1 MITFDCAREGP
12 AVMYPVLVSAIV
24 PRPTALI
31 STVDKH
37 GVRNLAPYSY
47 FNIVA
52 HDPPHVVVG
61 ICMRDDGTKKDSL
74 KNVEENKE
82 FVVNMMSEWYA
93 ESANFTCGGY
103 GPEVDEMQVAGLT
116 PIPSMKVKPA
126 RVAESA
132 VQMECVLKHSYEVH
146 NSAGTHTTTIVIGE
160 ATMVHISEGVREW
173 EDGEQRVSLEKLQP
187 VSTLGGTYF
196 GRTNSIFEMP
206 RPEEDTENQS

>member
-1 MITFDCAREGP
+1 ML
-12 AVMYPVLVSAIV
+12 YPIMVSAVV

-31 STVDKH
+31 STVDAN

-47 FNIVA
+47 FNVVA

-61 ICMRDDGTKKDSL
+61 LCMHDDGSKKDSL
-74 KNVEENKE
+74 KNMEDTGE

-93 ESANFTCGGY
+93 ESSNFTCGGY
-103 GPEVDEMQVAGLT
+103 GPNVDEMQVAGLT
-116 PIPSMKVKPA
+116 PLPSQKVKPA

-132 VQMECVLKHSYEVH
+132 VQMECVVRHSYEVH
-146 NSAGTHTTTIVIGE
+146 NNQGMHTTTVVIGE
-160 ATMVHISEGVREW
+160 AKIMHVNEGVCESV
-173 EDGEQRVSLEKLQP
+173 DGERRVSLEKLQP

-206 RPEEDTENQS
+206 RPEEAG

>member
-1 MITFDCAREGP
+1 MITFDCARQGP
-12 AVMYPVLVSAIV
+12 AVLYPIMVSAVV

-31 STVDKH
+31 STVDGK

-47 FNIVA
+47 FNVVA

-61 ICMRDDGTKKDSL
+61 LCMHDDGSKKDSL
-74 KNVEENKE
+74 KNMEETGE

-93 ESANFTCGGY
+93 ESSNFTCGGY
-103 GPEVDEMQVAGLT
+103 GPNIDEMEVAGLT
-116 PIPSMKVKPA
+116 PLPSLVVKPA

-146 NSAGTHTTTIVIGE
+146 NDQGVHTTTVVIGE
-160 ATMVHISEGVREW
+160 AKIVHVNEGVCEKV
-173 EDGEQRVSLEKLQP
+173 EGEYRVSLEKLQP

-196 GRTNSIFEMP
+196 GRTDSIFEMP
-206 RPEEDTENQS
+206 RPEEAG